1 MVIKN
6 TGREKRMEE
15 QYLYQKCP
23 FLKELSQEK
32 REQFETYFR
41 TAPNWLIDAFIIE
54 ELNKG
59 TTFIR
64 ENAPADMI
72 YFIADGLVVATDYR
86 VVGISYDFMQFK
98 KVYAFGGMEFI
109 MNLDVYKTSLRT
121 VTDCI
126 AVKIPR
132 AVFEKWMYSD
142 IQAMKYEAKQM
153 GEYLLEQ
160 ARNERIFL
168 LMQGCDR
175 LCLLFVYHYEQY
187 QKDGVLWVK
196 EGQKSLADK
205 TGLCLKSVN
214 RVIKKLTDEGMVQKR
229 GNKLLIGQEQ
239 YEKLKA
245 AISEKMDME

>member
-1 MVIKN
+1 M
-6 TGREKRMEE
+6 GER
-15 QYLYQKCP
+15 YLHQKCP
-23 FLKELSQEK
+23 FLKTLSQER
-32 REQFETYFR
+32 REQFEIYFR
-41 TAPNWLIDAFIIE
+41 TAPNWLIDAFVIE
-54 ELNKG
+54 KLKKG

-64 ENAPADMI
+64 ENSSADTI
-72 YFIADGLVVATDYR
+72 YFIPDGLVVATDYR

-98 KVYAFGGMEFI
+98 KLYAFGGMEFI
-109 MNLDVYKTSLRT
+109 MDLDVYKTSLRT

-142 IQAMKYEAKQM
+142 IHAMKYETKQM

-168 LMQGCDR
+168 LMQGIDR

-187 QKDGVLWVK
+187 QKDGILWVK

-214 RVIKKLTDEGMVQKR
+214 RAVKKLSEEGLIQKC
-229 GNKLLIGQEQ
+229 GQKLLVEKEQ
-239 YEKLKA
+239 YEKMKVL
-245 AISEKMDME
+245 ISKKMDME